1 MTPAE
6 TEIGIGARAEGQSAA
21 DPVRLDDPLDDA
33 PLERLA
39 AWIEEARGH
48 PSIRNAD
55 AMALATVDA
64 KGDPRVRFVLCRG
77 RGGAGRR
84 GPHNTNQRRAP
95 GGGLARPP
103 PASGA
108 FYWDPLGRQAR
119 LSGPIVRATAA
130 ESDAYF
136 AGRHPL
142 SQLSAWASE
151 QSAPI
156 ASRAELEARRDAA
169 RRTHGDGTRR
179 PIPRPPH
186 WGGYH
191 LLIERVELWVEG
203 VGRLHDR
210 AEWCRRSL
218 EGESLLWEGRRLQP

>member
-1 MTPAE
+1 MTP
-6 TEIGIGARAEGQSAA
+6 TEAMADGSRAA
-21 DPVRLDDPLDDA
+21 DPGRLDDPLDDA
-33 PLERLA
+33 PLARLA
-39 AWIEEARGH
+39 SWIELARSH

-55 AMALATVDA
+55 AMALATVDPE
-64 KGDPRVRFVLCRG
+64 GDPQVRFVLCRG
-77 RGGAGRR
+77 LDVERGRATFYTNERSAKGRD
-84 GPHNTNQRRAP
+84 
-95 GGGLARPP
+95 LARHAR
-103 PASGA
+103 ASAA

-119 LSGPIVRATAA
+119 VSGRIERATAA

-156 ASRAELEARRDAA
+156 DSRLDLEARLAAA
-169 RRTHGDGTRR
+169 RTRHGDGVQG

-191 LLIERVELWVEG
+191 LVIERVELWVERE
-203 VGRLHDR
+203 GRLHDR
-210 AEWCRRSL
+210 AEWRLRAGD
-218 EGESLLWEGRRLQP
+218 GEPLAWEGRRLQP